1 MGVCVSIINKFLTK
15 TFTLTEEGLIQAINK
30 VKNILLQRKRNLPK
44 YHFLCTSEYNL
55 LLEMHIII
63 NFHDENSSIR
73 KVFEFLC
80 CEYTCRYFFDFL
92 LNPIRTNNDIHRA
105 VKLWYSDRDSALTI
119 YGHINFWDT
128 SNVTNMNGLFKNCY
142 QFNEDI
148 SEWNV
153 SNVTSMMFMF
163 RNAFKFN
170 QPLEQW
176 NVSKVTNMAFMFLD
190 ARKFNQP
197 LEQWN
202 VCSVTNMNGMF
213 LRTYTFN
220 HSLSKWN
227 ILKLKHID
235 YMFYNARAMSYTF
248 KSDFINNYRLNI
260 NVNVEYVE

>member
-1 MGVCVSIINKFLTK
+1 MGVCGSIINKFLNISFLTK
-15 TFTLTEEGLIQAINK
+15 DRLNK
-30 VKNILLQRKRNLPK
+30 KISDVKNILSK
-44 YHFLCTSEYNL
+44 YHFLYKSEYNL

-63 NFHDENSSIR
+63 SFHDENSSIR
-73 KVFEFLC
+73 KVMEFLC

-92 LNPIRTNNDIHRA
+92 LNPIRTDNDIHRA

-119 YGHINFWDT
+119 YGHISFWDT
-128 SNVTNMNGLFKNCY
+128 SNVTNMECLFQNCY

-153 SNVTSMMFMF
+153 SKVENMQCMF
-163 RNAFKFN
+163 RNACKFN

-176 NVSKVTNMAFMFLD
+176 NVSKVTNMAFMFMD

-202 VCSVTNMNGMF
+202 VCSVTTMVMMF
-213 LRTYTFN
+213 RHTHTFN

-227 ILKLKHID
+227 ISKLKHID
-235 YMFYNARAMSYTF
+235 YMFKEARAMSYTF
-248 KSDFINNYRLNI
+248 RSDFIKKYRLNI
-260 NVNVEYVE
+260 KVNV